1 MNALEK
7 AVKAAYEVT
16 TDVLH
21 LIPCNENK
29 AQVKFGETI
38 LFEVLRSKLDSIV
51 AGREGFP
58 DYMEAL
64 YNFRELFDTKAIPA
78 YYEAASKGVIKFTPA
93 QQKDAR
99 ATYKVVHCPYMRIK
113 FNDFTPMGASF
124 VRRSFRP
131 GGPHRIIK
139 NSLRR

>member
-7 AVKAAYEVT
+7 AVKAAYEVN
-16 TDVLH
+16 TDVIH

-29 AQVKFGETI
+29 AQVKLGGTETI

-93 QQKDAR
+93 REKPQH
-99 ATYKVVHCPYMRIK
+99 ATYKLIK
-113 FNDFTPMGASF
+113 FGDFTPMGASF

-131 GGPHRIIK
+131 GCPHRIIK